1 MEKYIKYDFSDLE
14 RIMFNLKSDQS
25 PNRLRQL
32 KEELNRFFKDSVC
45 KEVIY
50 TVNRDKVFFGASCI
64 PFVSDDDI
72 IEIVAGDEKKRINA
86 YYLEIDSKLLELGL
100 TAREL
105 VAVILHEVG
114 HLVADST
121 PTEEFRKALNVYLTK
136 NNEHLVITDSIHYK
150 QILMYA
156 YKDSVRKMTSLFFR
170 EDDEIIA
177 DQFSVACGYGED
189 LESAYRK
196 IMSKTSTLNRG
207 VSNKLLVLQWT
218 LRMYKDLKIRRIGA
232 LHTIN
237 KMRNISPS
245 ALEKREL
252 NNVSRAINQIDDEAL
267 IQEATNVFKRS
278 SEAYRKFKYKGIRK
292 LEDDLYEY
300 SLRAKTV
307 DEEDEA
313 LMLIRELS
321 LKISMI
327 DDYMMTEHLSE
338 SERERWSNLLRKYQM
353 VREELSKKDSVAKG
367 KFYGL
372 FISVPT
378 VRDRY
383 SLD

>member
-1 MEKYIKYDFSDLE
+1 MERYIKYDFSDLE

-32 KEELNRFFKDSVC
+32 KEELNKFFKDSVC

-50 TVNRDKVFFGASCI
+50 TVNRDKMFFGASCI
-64 PFVSDDDI
+64 PFVSDIGI
-72 IEIVAGDEKKRINA
+72 IEIITGDKKKRIDA

-156 YKDSVRKMTSLFFR
+156 YKDSVRKITSLFFR

-177 DQFSVACGYGED
+177 DEFSVACGYGED

-267 IQEATNVFKRS
+267 IQEATNIFKTS

-338 SERERWSNLLRKYQM
+338 SERERWSNLLIKYQT

-383 SLD
+383 SLN

>member
-32 KEELNRFFKDSVC
+32 KEGLNRFFKDSVC

-64 PFVSDDDI
+64 PFVSDEDI
-72 IEIVAGDEKKRINA
+72 VDIVTGDEKKRINT

-121 PTEEFRKALNVYLTK
+121 PTEEFRKALNVYLSK
-136 NNEHLVITDSIHYK
+136 NNEHLVISDSIHYK
-150 QILMYA
+150 QILIYA
-156 YKDSVRKMTSLFFR
+156 YKDSVRKLTSLFFR

-196 IMSKTSTLNRG
+196 IMSKTSTLNRN

-237 KMRNISPS
+237 KMRNITGSS
-245 ALEKREL
+245 LEKREL
-252 NNVSRAINQIDDEAL
+252 NNVSRAINQIDDDTL
-267 IQEATNVFKRS
+267 IQEATNIFKKT
-278 SEAYRKFKYKGIRK
+278 SESYRKFKYKGIRR

-327 DDYMMTEHLSE
+327 DDYMMTEKLSE
-338 SERERWSNLLRKYQM
+338 SERERWSNLMRKYQM

-372 FISVPT
+372 FIQSPII
-378 VRDRY
+378 RDRY
-383 SLD
+383 TL

>member
-1 MEKYIKYDFSDLE
+1 MERYIKYDFSDLE

-32 KEELNRFFKDSVC
+32 KEELNKFFKDSVC
-45 KEVIY
+45 REVIY
-50 TVNRDKVFFGASCI
+50 TVNRDKMFFGASCI
-64 PFVSDDDI
+64 PFVSDIGI
-72 IEIVAGDEKKRINA
+72 IEIITGDKKKRIDA

-156 YKDSVRKMTSLFFR
+156 YKDSVRKITSLFFR

-177 DQFSVACGYGED
+177 DEFSVACGYGED

-267 IQEATNVFKRS
+267 IQEATNIFKTS

-338 SERERWSNLLRKYQM
+338 SERERWSNLLIKYQM

-383 SLD
+383 SLN

>member
-64 PFVSDDDI
+64 PFVSDEDI
-72 IEIVAGDEKKRINA
+72 VDIVTGDEKKRINT

-121 PTEEFRKALNVYLTK
+121 PTEEFRKALNVYLSK
-136 NNEHLVITDSIHYK
+136 NNEHLVISDSIHYK
-150 QILMYA
+150 QILIYA
-156 YKDSVRKMTSLFFR
+156 YKDSVRKLTSLFFR

-196 IMSKTSTLNRG
+196 IMSKTSTLNRNVG
-207 VSNKLLVLQWT
+207 NKLLVLQWT

-237 KMRNISPS
+237 KMRNITGSS
-245 ALEKREL
+245 LEKREL
-252 NNVSRAINQIDDEAL
+252 NNVSRAINQIDDDTL
-267 IQEATNVFKRS
+267 IQEATNIFKKT
-278 SEAYRKFKYKGIRK
+278 SESYRKFKYKGIRR

-327 DDYMMTEHLSE
+327 DDYMMTEKLSE
-338 SERERWSNLLRKYQM
+338 SERERWSNLMRKYQM

-372 FISVPT
+372 FIDVPT

-383 SLD
+383 SL

>member
-64 PFVSDDDI
+64 PFVSDEDI
-72 IEIVAGDEKKRINA
+72 VDIVTGDEKKRINT

-121 PTEEFRKALNVYLTK
+121 PTEEFRKALNVYLSK
-136 NNEHLVITDSIHYK
+136 NNEHLVISDSIHYK
-150 QILMYA
+150 QILIYA
-156 YKDSVRKMTSLFFR
+156 YKDSVRKLTSLFFR

-196 IMSKTSTLNRG
+196 IMSKTSTLNRN

-237 KMRNISPS
+237 KMRNITGSS
-245 ALEKREL
+245 LEKREL
-252 NNVSRAINQIDDEAL
+252 NNVSRAINQIDDDTL
-267 IQEATNVFKRS
+267 IQEATNIFKKT
-278 SEAYRKFKYKGIRK
+278 SESYRKFKYKGIRR

-327 DDYMMTEHLSE
+327 DDYMMTEKLSE
-338 SERERWSNLLRKYQM
+338 SERERWSNLMRKYQM

-372 FISVPT
+372 FIQSPII
-378 VRDRY
+378 RDRY
-383 SLD
+383 TL

>member
-1 MEKYIKYDFSDLE
+1 MERYIKYDFSDLE

-32 KEELNRFFKDSVC
+32 KEELNKFFKDSVC

-50 TVNRDKVFFGASCI
+50 TVNRDKMFFGASCI
-64 PFVSDDDI
+64 PFVSDIGI
-72 IEIVAGDEKKRINA
+72 IEIITGDKKKRIDA

-136 NNEHLVITDSIHYK
+136 NNEHLVITDSIHSK

-156 YKDSVRKMTSLFFR
+156 YKDSVRKITSLFFR

-177 DQFSVACGYGED
+177 DEFSVACGYGED

-267 IQEATNVFKRS
+267 IQEATNIFKTS

-338 SERERWSNLLRKYQM
+338 SERERWSNLLIKYQT

-383 SLD
+383 SLN

>member
-64 PFVSDDDI
+64 PFVSDEDI
-72 IEIVAGDEKKRINA
+72 VDIVTGDEKKRINA

-121 PTEEFRKALNVYLTK
+121 PTEEFRKALNVYLSK
-136 NNEHLVITDSIHYK
+136 NNEHLVISDSIHYK
-150 QILMYA
+150 QILIYA
-156 YKDSVRKMTSLFFR
+156 YKDSVRKLTSLFFR

-196 IMSKTSTLNRG
+196 IMSKTSTLNRN

-237 KMRNISPS
+237 KMRNITGSS
-245 ALEKREL
+245 LEKREL
-252 NNVSRAINQIDDEAL
+252 NNVSRAINQIDDDTL
-267 IQEATNVFKRS
+267 IQEATNIFKKT
-278 SEAYRKFKYKGIRK
+278 SESYRKFKYKGIRR

-327 DDYMMTEHLSE
+327 DDYMMTEKLSE
-338 SERERWSNLLRKYQM
+338 SERERWSNLMRKYQM

-372 FISVPT
+372 FIDVPT

-383 SLD
+383 SL

>member
-45 KEVIY
+45 KEIIY

-64 PFVSDDDI
+64 PFVSDEDI
-72 IEIVAGDEKKRINA
+72 VDIVTGDEKKRINT

-121 PTEEFRKALNVYLTK
+121 PTEEFRKALNVYLSK
-136 NNEHLVITDSIHYK
+136 NNEHLVISDSIHYK
-150 QILMYA
+150 QILIYA
-156 YKDSVRKMTSLFFR
+156 YKDSVRKLTSLFFR

-196 IMSKTSTLNRG
+196 IMSKTSTLNRN

-237 KMRNISPS
+237 KMRNITGSS
-245 ALEKREL
+245 LEKREL
-252 NNVSRAINQIDDEAL
+252 NNVSRAINQIDDDTL
-267 IQEATNVFKRS
+267 IQEATNIFKKT
-278 SEAYRKFKYKGIRK
+278 SESYRKFKYKGIRR

-327 DDYMMTEHLSE
+327 DDYMMTEKLSE
-338 SERERWSNLLRKYQM
+338 SERERWSNLMRKYQM

-372 FISVPT
+372 FIQSPII
-378 VRDRY
+378 RDRY
-383 SLD
+383 TL